1 MSSEITTE
9 VAGDILDMIPNVLK
23 NHAVSD
29 VLIKVPGE
37 RNKLGGIQFLMTLDN
52 ISLQWNVIKD
62 VDGYEITYDYPYFDD
77 YVEYSGSDTLPYT
90 ETVTEECL
98 SETFDEL
105 TQYLLDTAMEEE

>member
-23 NHAVSD
+23 NHAITD
-29 VLIKVPGE
+29 VIIKTPGE
-37 RNKLGGIQFLMTLDN
+37 VNKLGGIKFLMTLDN
-52 ISLQWNVIKD
+52 ISLKWDVIKSE
-62 VDGYEITYDYPYFDD
+62 DGYEITYDYPFKDE

-90 ETVTEECL
+90 ETVTEETL